1 MTKRFEWP
9 VRVYYEDTDA
19 GGVVYHSRYLN
30 FLERARTEWLR
41 ALGFQQDELADRD
54 NVIFVVRHMDVEFL
68 RPARFNEL
76 LSVATSVA
84 ERRRVS
90 LLFHQEICRQSDA
103 TPLCAATVK
112 VACLDATRF
121 RPCPLPASLLTE
133 IMHEF

>member
-1 MTKRFEWP
+1 VSNRFEWP

-41 ALGFQQDELADRD
+41 SMGFEQDELARQD
-54 NVIFVVRHMDVEFL
+54 NVIFVVRHLDVDFL

-76 LSVATSVA
+76 LSVTTRVL

-90 LLFHQEICRQSDA
+90 LLFHQEICRDA
-103 TPLCAATVK
+103 DRSPLCAARVK
-112 VACLDATRF
+112 VACLDAARF